1 MIVLKNEDYK
11 LLEQLVSIN
20 QKTLHKTMLTY
31 LQAKYK
37 NVISTDKY
45 IVAIGDIPIALV
57 AHMDTVFKYPVD
69 NMYYDSQKGVVWSP
83 EGLGADDRA
92 GVFAIIKIIQSGLRP
107 AIILTTD
114 EEVGALGASALADL
128 ACPIPDLK
136 YMIQLDRR
144 GSNDCVFY
152 DCYNDAFI
160 DYVESFGFVERWGT
174 FSDISVLMPAWK
186 ICGVNL
192 SVGYEDEHSVSET
205 LHVKALYSTIAKVRK
220 MLSVKIEDIPDFG
233 YAELKANWYNS
244 WGNIHTLSNHD
255 DKYDY
260 GAHCAHCKKLFSEYE
275 MYPVKSKNDIIKLYC
290 PDCIVDNVNWCSVCG
305 DAFEQTEGAVSYMCE
320 ECARH
325 VKVGSSVCTA
335 KSSKSSKK

>member
-1 MIVLKNEDYK
+1 MQILKNEDYK
-11 LLEQLVSIN
+11 LLEQLVSITQN
-20 QKTLHKTMLTY
+20 SMRKTMQAY
-31 LQAKYK
+31 LQSKYK
-37 NVISTDKY
+37 NVIATEKY

-92 GVFAIIKIIQSGLRP
+92 GIFAIIKIIQTGLRP
-107 AIILTTD
+107 AVILTTD
-114 EEVGALGASALADL
+114 EETGAIGASALSDL

-144 GSNDCVFY
+144 GTNDCVFY
-152 DCYNDAFI
+152 DCYNPEFI
-160 DYVESFGFVERWGT
+160 EYVESFGFVERWGT

-205 LHVKALYSTIAKVRK
+205 LHIKALYNTIAKVRK
-220 MLSVKIEDIPDFG
+220 MLSVEEIPTFT
-233 YAELKANWYNS
+233 YEELKSHWYNS
-244 WGNIHTLSNHD
+244 WGNIHTLSQGTD
-255 DKYDY
+255 MYDY

-275 MYPVKSKNDIIKLYC
+275 MYPVKTSNDAVKLYC
-290 PDCIVDNVNWCSVCG
+290 PDCIVDHVNWCSVCG
-305 DAFEQTEGAVSYMCE
+305 DAFEAETSSNSYMCA
-320 ECARH
+320 ECSKH
-325 VKVGSSVCTA
+325 IKVGPQSCT
-335 KSSKSSKK
+335 KTSKNNSKK

>member
-1 MIVLKNEDYK
+1 MQVLKNEDYT
-11 LLEQLVSIN
+11 LLEQLVSITQGTM
-20 QKTLHKTMLTY
+20 QKTMQAY
-31 LQAKYK
+31 LQSKYK
-37 NVISTDKY
+37 NVIATEKY

-92 GVFAIIKIIQSGLRP
+92 GIFAIIKIIQAGLRP

-114 EEVGALGASALADL
+114 EESGGIGASALAEL
-128 ACPIPDLK
+128 TCPIPDLK

-144 GSNDCVFY
+144 GTNDCVFY
-152 DCYNDAFI
+152 DCYNPDFVE
-160 DYVESFGFVERWGT
+160 YVESFGFVERWGT

-205 LHVKALYSTIAKVRK
+205 LHIKALYNTIAKVRK
-220 MLSVKIEDIPDFG
+220 MLGVKEIPTFK
-233 YAELKANWYNS
+233 YEELKSNWYNS
-244 WGNIHTLSNHD
+244 WGNIKTLSKD
-255 DKYDY
+255 AYVY

-275 MYPVKSKNDIIKLYC
+275 MYPVKTKKDVIKLYC
-290 PDCIVDNVNWCSVCG
+290 PDCIVDHVNWCSVCG
-305 DAFEQTEGAVSYMCE
+305 DAFEGEEGKYSYTCY
-320 ECARH
+320 ECAA
-325 VKVGSSVCTA
+325 KQQTGGTNKCT
-335 KSSKSSKK
+335 KTSKNNSKK